1 MQTQRAIPTHS
12 GFSLL
17 ELLIVLAVF
26 SFIVGGIFSNL
37 TQSQTRYQFEQE
49 VAEVQQTA
57 RNAVDIM
64 EREIKLAGF
73 PIPSYYDSA
82 LNWTSAN
89 SERVAAGFI
98 TLGATNLVFEAD
110 LLEDGIV
117 DRVEYNLAGG
127 TGGTLGRSAQN
138 KLAGGGAPA
147 AVWQLLAS
155 NVIALTF
162 TYLDSTGAV
171 TATPSQVRFVQ
182 ILLSLNTTNV
192 DPQNRQRRTI
202 TIQTRAAVRN

>member
-1 MQTQRAIPTHS
+1 MQTRRAISTD

-17 ELLIVLAVF
+17 ELLIALAVF

-57 RNAVDIM
+57 RNAADIM

-73 PIPSYYDSA
+73 PIASYYDSA

-117 DRVEYNLAGG
+117 DRVEYRLNG
-127 TGGTLGRSAQN
+127 TTLERSARD
-138 KLAGGGAPA
+138 KTAGGGAPA
-147 AVWQLLAS
+147 AVYQTLAT
-155 NVIALTF
+155 NVTALTF
-162 TYLDSTGAV
+162 SYLNSSGSAT
-171 TATPSQVRFVQ
+171 TAPADVRSVG
-182 ILLSLNTTNV
+182 ILFNINTTSV
-192 DPQNRQRRTI
+192 DPQNRNRRTI
-202 TIQTRAAVRN
+202 TVQTRAAVRN

>member
-1 MQTQRAIPTHS
+1 MQTRRPISTH

-26 SFIVGGIFSNL
+26 SFIVGGIFNNL
-37 TQSQTRYQFEQE
+37 TQSQKRYQFEQE
-49 VAEVQQTA
+49 VSEVQQAA
-57 RNAVDIM
+57 RNAADIM

-73 PIPSYYDSA
+73 PIASYYDSA

-117 DRVEYNLAGG
+117 DRVEYRLNG
-127 TGGTLGRSAQN
+127 TTLERSARD
-138 KLAGGGAPA
+138 KTAGGGAPA
-147 AVWQLLAS
+147 AVYQTLAT
-155 NVIALTF
+155 NVTALTF
-162 TYLDSTGAV
+162 SYLNSTGS
-171 TATPSQVRFVQ
+171 ATTVPADVRSVG
-182 ILLSLNTTNV
+182 ILFNINTTSV
-192 DPQNRQRRTI
+192 DPQNRNRRTI
-202 TIQTRAAVRN
+202 TVQTRAAVRN

>member
-1 MQTQRAIPTHS
+1 MQTQRALPIHG

-89 SERVAAGFI
+89 SERVAAGFV

-110 LLEDGIV
+110 LVEDGIV
-117 DRVEYNLAGG
+117 DRVEYRLNG
-127 TGGTLGRSAQN
+127 
-138 KLAGGGAPA
+138 AGGGAPA
-147 AVWQLLAS
+147 AVYQTLAT
-155 NVIALTF
+155 NVTGLTF
-162 TYLDSTGAV
+162 SYLNSSGSTTTV
-171 TATPSQVRFVQ
+171 PSEVR
-182 ILLSLNTTNV
+182 SLGVLFNINTTNV
-192 DPQNRQRRTI
+192 DPQNRNRRTI
-202 TIQTRAAVRN
+202 TVQTRAAVRN

>member
-1 MQTQRAIPTHS
+1 MQTRRAISTD

-17 ELLIVLAVF
+17 ELLIALAVF

-57 RNAVDIM
+57 RNAADIM

-73 PIPSYYDSA
+73 PIASYYDSS

-117 DRVEYNLAGG
+117 DRVEYRLNG
-127 TGGTLGRSAQN
+127 TTLERSARD
-138 KLAGGGAPA
+138 KTAGGGAPA
-147 AVWQLLAS
+147 AVYQTLAT
-155 NVIALTF
+155 NVTALTF
-162 TYLDSTGAV
+162 SYLNSSGS
-171 TATPSQVRFVQ
+171 ATTVPADVRSVG
-182 ILLSLNTTNV
+182 ILFNINTTSV
-192 DPQNRQRRTI
+192 DPQNRNRRTI
-202 TIQTRAAVRN
+202 TVQTRAAVRN

>member
-1 MQTQRAIPTHS
+1 MQTRRPISTH

-17 ELLIVLAVF
+17 ELLIALAVF

-37 TQSQTRYQFEQE
+37 SQSQTRYQFEQE

-57 RNAVDIM
+57 RNAADIM

-73 PIPSYYDSA
+73 PIASYYDSS

-117 DRVEYNLAGG
+117 DRVEYRLNG
-127 TGGTLGRSAQN
+127 TTLERSARD
-138 KLAGGGAPA
+138 KTAGGGAPA
-147 AVWQLLAS
+147 AVYQTLAT
-155 NVIALTF
+155 NVTALTF
-162 TYLDSTGAV
+162 SYLNSSGS
-171 TATPSQVRFVQ
+171 ATTVPADVHSVG
-182 ILLSLNTTNV
+182 ILFNINTTSV
-192 DPQNRQRRTI
+192 DPQNRNRRTI
-202 TIQTRAAVRN
+202 TVQTRAAVRN

>member
-1 MQTQRAIPTHS
+1 MQTRRPISTH

-26 SFIVGGIFSNL
+26 SFIVGGIFNNL
-37 TQSQTRYQFEQE
+37 TQSQKRYQFEQE
-49 VAEVQQTA
+49 VSEVQQAA
-57 RNAVDIM
+57 RNAADIM

-73 PIPSYYDSA
+73 PIASYYDSA

-117 DRVEYNLAGG
+117 DRVEYRLNG
-127 TGGTLGRSAQN
+127 TTLERSARD
-138 KLAGGGAPA
+138 KTAGGGAPA
-147 AVWQLLAS
+147 AVYQTLAT
-155 NVIALTF
+155 NVTALTF
-162 TYLDSTGAV
+162 SYLNSTGS
-171 TATPSQVRFVQ
+171 ATTVPADVRSVG
-182 ILLSLNTTNV
+182 ILFNINTTSV
-192 DPQNRQRRTI
+192 DPQNRNQRTI
-202 TIQTRAAVRN
+202 TLQTRAAVRN

>member
-1 MQTQRAIPTHS
+1 MQTRRAISTD

-26 SFIVGGIFSNL
+26 SFIVGGIFNNL
-37 TQSQTRYQFEQE
+37 TQSQKRYQFEQE

-117 DRVEYNLAGG
+117 DQVEYRLNGS
-127 TGGTLGRSAQN
+127 TLERSARD
-138 KLAGGGAPA
+138 KTAGGGAPA
-147 AVWQLLAS
+147 AVYQTLAT
-155 NVIALTF
+155 NVTGLAF
-162 TYLDSTGAV
+162 SYLNSSGSV
-171 TATPSQVRFVQ
+171 TTVPSEVRSVD
-182 ILLSLNTTNV
+182 ILFNINTTSV
-192 DPQNRQRRTI
+192 DPQNRNRRTI
-202 TIQTRAAVRN
+202 TVQTRAAVRN

>member
-1 MQTQRAIPTHS
+1 MQTQRALPIHG

-89 SERVAAGFI
+89 SERVAAGFV

-110 LLEDGIV
+110 LAEDGIV
-117 DRVEYNLAGG
+117 DRVEYRLNG
-127 TGGTLGRSAQN
+127 TTLERSARD
-138 KLAGGGAPA
+138 KTAGGGAPA
-147 AVWQLLAS
+147 AVYQTLAT
-155 NVIALTF
+155 NVTGLTF
-162 TYLDSTGAV
+162 SYLNSSGSV
-171 TATPSQVRFVQ
+171 TTVQSDVRSVG
-182 ILLSLNTTNV
+182 ILFNINTTSV
-192 DPQNRQRRTI
+192 DPQNRNRRTI
-202 TIQTRAAVRN
+202 TVQTQAAVRN

>member
-1 MQTQRAIPTHS
+1 MRTKPGTPTQH

-37 TQSQTRYQFEQE
+37 SQSQVRYQFEQE
-49 VAEVQQTA
+49 VAEVQQAA

-73 PIPSYYDSA
+73 PKPTYYDSA

-98 TLGATNLVFEAD
+98 TINATNVIFEAD
-110 LLEDGIV
+110 VEEDGIV
-117 DRVEYNLAGG
+117 DLVEYRLNN
-127 TGGTLGRSAQN
+127 GTLERSAQD
-138 KLAGGGAPA
+138 KPAGGGTPA
-147 AVWQLLAS
+147 AVYQTLAT
-155 NVIALTF
+155 NVTALTF
-162 TYLDSTGAV
+162 SYLNSSGSATT
-171 TATPSQVRFVQ
+171 TASEVRSVG
-182 ILLSLNTTNV
+182 ILFNINTTNV
-192 DPQNRQRRTI
+192 DPQNRNQRTI
-202 TIQTRAAVRN
+202 TVQTMASVRN

>member
-1 MQTQRAIPTHS
+1 MQTERALPTHG

-57 RNAVDIM
+57 RNAVDLM

-110 LLEDGIV
+110 LAEDGIV
-117 DRVEYNLAGG
+117 DRVEYRLLNGVLE
-127 TGGTLGRSAQN
+127 RSARN
-138 KLAGGGAPA
+138 KTAGGGAPA
-147 AVWQLLAS
+147 AVYQTLAT
-155 NVIALTF
+155 NVTGLTF
-162 TYLDSTGAV
+162 SYLNSSGST
-171 TATPSQVRFVQ
+171 TTIQSEVRSVG
-182 ILLSLNTTNV
+182 ILFNINTTSV
-192 DPQNRQRRTI
+192 DPQNRNRRTI

>member
-1 MQTQRAIPTHS
+1 MQIQRALPIHR

-26 SFIVGGIFSNL
+26 SFIIGGIFINL
-37 TQSQTRYQFEQE
+37 SQGQTRYQFEQE

-73 PIPSYYDSA
+73 PIPSYYDVA

-110 LLEDGIV
+110 LAEDGIV
-117 DRVEYNLAGG
+117 DRVEYRLNG
-127 TGGTLGRSAQN
+127 TTLERSARD
-138 KLAGGGAPA
+138 KTAGGGAPA
-147 AVWQLLAS
+147 AVFQTLAT
-155 NVIALTF
+155 NVTGLTF
-162 TYLDSTGAV
+162 SYLNSSG
-171 TATPSQVRFVQ
+171 
-182 ILLSLNTTNV
+182 NTTTIPSEVRSVGILFNINTTSV
-192 DPQNRQRRTI
+192 DPQNRNRRTI

>member
-1 MQTQRAIPTHS
+1 MQTRRPISTH

-26 SFIVGGIFSNL
+26 SFIVGGIFNNL
-37 TQSQTRYQFEQE
+37 TQSQKRYQFEQE

-57 RNAVDIM
+57 RNAADIM

-73 PIPSYYDSA
+73 PIASYYDSA

-117 DRVEYNLAGG
+117 DRVEYRLNGS
-127 TGGTLGRSAQN
+127 TLERSARD
-138 KLAGGGAPA
+138 KTAGGGAPA
-147 AVWQLLAS
+147 AVYQTLAT
-155 NVIALTF
+155 NVTALTF
-162 TYLDSTGAV
+162 SYLNSSGSATTVPSEVRSVGILFNIN
-171 TATPSQVRFVQ
+171 TAS
-182 ILLSLNTTNV
+182 V
-192 DPQNRQRRTI
+192 DPQNRNRRTI
-202 TIQTRAAVRN
+202 TVQTQAAVRN

>member
-1 MQTQRAIPTHS
+1 MQTRRATSTH

-26 SFIVGGIFSNL
+26 SFIVGGIFNNL
-37 TQSQTRYQFEQE
+37 TQSQKRYQFEQE
-49 VAEVQQTA
+49 VSEVQQAA
-57 RNAVDIM
+57 RNAADIM

-73 PIPSYYDSA
+73 PIASYYDSA

-117 DRVEYNLAGG
+117 DRVEYRLNG
-127 TGGTLGRSAQN
+127 TTLERSARD
-138 KLAGGGAPA
+138 KTAGGGAPA
-147 AVWQLLAS
+147 AVYQTLAT
-155 NVIALTF
+155 NVTALTF
-162 TYLDSTGAV
+162 SYLNSTGS
-171 TATPSQVRFVQ
+171 ATTVPADVRSVG
-182 ILLSLNTTNV
+182 ILFNINTTSV
-192 DPQNRQRRTI
+192 DPQNRNQRTI
-202 TIQTRAAVRN
+202 TLQTRAAVRN

>member
-1 MQTQRAIPTHS
+1 MQTRRATSTH

-26 SFIVGGIFSNL
+26 SFIVGGIFNNL
-37 TQSQTRYQFEQE
+37 TQSQKRYQFEQE
-49 VAEVQQTA
+49 VSEVQQAA
-57 RNAVDIM
+57 RNAADIM

-73 PIPSYYDSA
+73 PIASYYDSA

-117 DRVEYNLAGG
+117 DRVEYRLNG
-127 TGGTLGRSAQN
+127 TTLERSARD
-138 KLAGGGAPA
+138 KTAGGGAPA
-147 AVWQLLAS
+147 AVYQTLAT
-155 NVIALTF
+155 NVTALTF
-162 TYLDSTGAV
+162 SYLNSSGS
-171 TATPSQVRFVQ
+171 ATTVPADVRSVG
-182 ILLSLNTTNV
+182 ILFNINTTSV
-192 DPQNRQRRTI
+192 DPQNRNRRTI
-202 TIQTRAAVRN
+202 TVQTRAAVRN

>member
-1 MQTQRAIPTHS
+1 MQARRATSTHV
-12 GFSLL
+12 FSLL

-26 SFIVGGIFSNL
+26 SFVIGGIFNNL
-37 TQSQTRYQFEQE
+37 TQSQKRYQFEQE

-117 DRVEYNLAGG
+117 DRVEYRLNG
-127 TGGTLGRSAQN
+127 TTLERSARD
-138 KLAGGGAPA
+138 KTAGGGAPA
-147 AVWQLLAS
+147 AVYQMLAT
-155 NVIALTF
+155 NVTALTF
-162 TYLDSTGAV
+162 SYLNSSGS
-171 TATPSQVRFVQ
+171 ATTVPSEVRSVG
-182 ILLSLNTTNV
+182 ILFNINTTSV
-192 DPQNRQRRTI
+192 DPQNRNRRTI
-202 TIQTRAAVRN
+202 TVQTRAAVRN

>member
-1 MQTQRAIPTHS
+1 MQNQRALPIHG

-117 DRVEYNLAGG
+117 DRVEYRLNG
-127 TGGTLGRSAQN
+127 TTLERSARD
-138 KLAGGGAPA
+138 KTAGGGAPA
-147 AVWQLLAS
+147 AVYQTLAT
-155 NVIALTF
+155 NVTSFTF
-162 TYLDSTGAV
+162 SYLNSSGS
-171 TATPSQVRFVQ
+171 ATTVPSEVRSVG
-182 ILLSLNTTNV
+182 ILFNINTTSV
-192 DPQNRQRRTI
+192 DPQNRNRRTI
-202 TIQTRAAVRN
+202 TVQTQAAVRN

>member
-1 MQTQRAIPTHS
+1 MQTQRALPIHG

-73 PIPSYYDSA
+73 PIPSYYDSI

-89 SERVAAGFI
+89 SERVAAGFV

-110 LLEDGIV
+110 LAEDGIV
-117 DRVEYNLAGG
+117 DRVEYRLNG
-127 TGGTLGRSAQN
+127 TTLERSARD
-138 KLAGGGAPA
+138 KTAGGGAPA
-147 AVWQLLAS
+147 AVYQTLAT
-155 NVIALTF
+155 NVTGLTF
-162 TYLDSTGAV
+162 SYLNSSGSTTTV
-171 TATPSQVRFVQ
+171 PSEVRSVD
-182 ILLSLNTTNV
+182 ILFNINTTNV
-192 DPQNRQRRTI
+192 DPQNRNRRTI
-202 TIQTRAAVRN
+202 TVQTRAAVRN

>member
-1 MQTQRAIPTHS
+1 MQTRRPISTH

-17 ELLIVLAVF
+17 ELLIALAVF

-64 EREIKLAGF
+64 EREVKLAGF
-73 PIPSYYDSA
+73 PIPSYYDSS

-117 DRVEYNLAGG
+117 DRVEYRLNG
-127 TGGTLGRSAQN
+127 TTLERSARD
-138 KLAGGGAPA
+138 KTAGGGAPA
-147 AVWQLLAS
+147 AVYQTLAT
-155 NVIALTF
+155 NVTALTF
-162 TYLDSTGAV
+162 SYLNSTGS
-171 TATPSQVRFVQ
+171 ATTVPADVRSVG
-182 ILLSLNTTNV
+182 ILFNINTTSV
-192 DPQNRQRRTI
+192 DPQNRNRRTI
-202 TIQTRAAVRN
+202 TVQTRAAVRN

>member
-1 MQTQRAIPTHS
+1 MQTRRPISTD

-17 ELLIVLAVF
+17 ELLIALAVF

-57 RNAVDIM
+57 RSAADIM

-73 PIPSYYDSA
+73 PIASYYDSA

-89 SERVAAGFI
+89 SERVPAGFI

-117 DRVEYNLAGG
+117 DRVEYRLNG
-127 TGGTLGRSAQN
+127 TTLERSARD
-138 KLAGGGAPA
+138 KTAGGGAPA
-147 AVWQLLAS
+147 AVYQTLAT
-155 NVIALTF
+155 NVTALTF
-162 TYLDSTGAV
+162 SYLNSTGS
-171 TATPSQVRFVQ
+171 ATTVPADVRSVG
-182 ILLSLNTTNV
+182 ILFNINTTSV
-192 DPQNRQRRTI
+192 DPQNRNRRTI
-202 TIQTRAAVRN
+202 TVQTRAAIRN

>member
-1 MQTQRAIPTHS
+1 MQTRRAISTD

-17 ELLIVLAVF
+17 ELLIALAVF

-49 VAEVQQTA
+49 VVEVQQTA
-57 RNAVDIM
+57 RNAADIM

-73 PIPSYYDSA
+73 PIASYYDSA

-117 DRVEYNLAGG
+117 DRVEYRLNG
-127 TGGTLGRSAQN
+127 TTLERSARD
-138 KLAGGGAPA
+138 KTAGGGAPA
-147 AVWQLLAS
+147 AVYQTLAT
-155 NVIALTF
+155 NVTALTF
-162 TYLDSTGAV
+162 SYLNSTGS
-171 TATPSQVRFVQ
+171 ATTVPADVRSVG
-182 ILLSLNTTNV
+182 ILFNINTTSV
-192 DPQNRQRRTI
+192 DPQNRNQRTI
-202 TIQTRAAVRN
+202 TLQTRAAVRN

>member
-1 MQTQRAIPTHS
+1 MQTRRAISTD

-17 ELLIVLAVF
+17 ELLIALAVF

-57 RNAVDIM
+57 RNAADIM

-73 PIPSYYDSA
+73 PIASYYDSA

-117 DRVEYNLAGG
+117 DRVEYRLNG
-127 TGGTLGRSAQN
+127 TTLERSARD
-138 KLAGGGAPA
+138 KTAGGGAPA
-147 AVWQLLAS
+147 AVYQTLAT
-155 NVIALTF
+155 NVTALTF
-162 TYLDSTGAV
+162 SYLNSSGS
-171 TATPSQVRFVQ
+171 ATTVPADVRSVG
-182 ILLSLNTTNV
+182 ILFNINTTSV
-192 DPQNRQRRTI
+192 DPQNRNRRTI
-202 TIQTRAAVRN
+202 TVQTRAAVRN